1 LVNDSIVT
9 RTTPSG
15 GQEVI
20 GRIVTRE
27 RASDKISTMQIF
39 IALAPEVIK
48 FEKISLENIAPRDLF
63 EQRKYHFFY
72 IAI

>member
-1 LVNDSIVT
+1 LEES
-9 RTTPSG
+9 
-15 GQEVI
+15 E
-20 GRIVTRE
+20 RE
-27 RASDKISTMQIF
+27 RESDKISTMQIF

-48 FEKISLENIAPRDLF
+48 LEKISLENIAPRDLF